1 MSAPIP
7 GVGSGPP
14 GWLLRVIRDQRV
26 AFLVVGLVN
35 TAIGF
40 VAFFGFDDL
49 FTACRPAFF
58 DRFGPV
64 GSDANAVAHNTL
76 VLACAHV
83 VTVLCAFVLYR
94 TVVFRVRGHLWRDLA
109 RFEGVYLTSIAVNWL
124 ALNPLVVWL
133 EMSPKVAQTLI
144 VVFQAFFAWFAHKH
158 FSFRRKPAD
167 PPGDGSPS

>member
-40 VAFFGFDDL
+40 GAFFGFDDL

-144 VVFQAFFAWFAHKH
+144 VVFQAFFSWFAHKH